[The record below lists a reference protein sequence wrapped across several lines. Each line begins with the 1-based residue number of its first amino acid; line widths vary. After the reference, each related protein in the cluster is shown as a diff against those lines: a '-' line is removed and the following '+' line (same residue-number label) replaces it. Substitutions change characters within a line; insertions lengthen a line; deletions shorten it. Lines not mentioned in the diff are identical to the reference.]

1 MVAMDAMV
9 IAFDPAAYI
18 RQRSA
23 SDPAFRDAY
32 KALED
37 EYSTLDMLLRAR
49 KEAQACGKRLTHD
62 RCGRV
67 SPKPPKVTGGRNE
80 A

>member
-1 MVAMDAMV
+1 MVAMDAME
-9 IAFDPAAYI
+9 IAFDLAAYI

-37 EYSTLDMLLRAR
+37 EYSTLDKLLRAR
-49 KEAQACGKRLTHD
+49 KEVQACGKWLTHD
-62 RCGRV
+62 RCDRA
-67 SPKPPKVTGGRNE
+67 SPKPPNITGGRNG